1 MSKNFKYITLIIA
14 AAALALSSCSRSAD
28 SAQSI
33 FNGRDLSGWEGD
45 PGFWSVRDGA
55 ITGCTTPEKPAEQNT
70 FLIWKDGRPANFELR
85 LSFRLS
91 AQNDEEFSNSGI
103 QYRSRL
109 VDPERFVVGG
119 YQADLDL
126 NGRYAGM
133 LYEERG
139 RGLIMRPGEKIRL
152 LPAEPDSDK
161 KTKVEKLETL
171 TDPAAIRAA
180 YKVGE
185 WNELLIVAEG
195 DRLRHFLN
203 GAPTAEVIDDDPA
216 RAQASGVLA
225 LQLHRGEP
233 MTAQFKNL
241 QLKTLP

>member
-1 MSKNFKYITLIIA
+1 MPHNFKYIALVAT
-14 AAALALSSCSRSAD
+14 AAALALSACSRSPD
-28 SAQSI
+28 TAQSI
-33 FNGRDLSGWEGD
+33 FNGDDLSGWEGE

-55 ITGCTTPEKPAEQNT
+55 ITGRTTPEKPAEGNT
-70 FLIWKDGRPANFELR
+70 FLIWKEGRPANFELR

-91 AQNDEEFSNSGI
+91 AQNDKDFSNSGV

-109 VDPERFVVGG
+109 IDPERFVVGG

-126 NGRYAGM
+126 NGRYTGM

-139 RGLIMRPGEKIRL
+139 RGLIMNPGEQVRL
-152 LPAEPDSDK
+152 LPAAPDSDEK
-161 KTKVEKLETL
+161 ARIEKLEPL
-171 TDPAAIRAA
+171 TDPAAIRAE

-195 DRLRHFLN
+195 NRLRHFLN
-203 GAPTAEVIDDDPA
+203 GVPTAEVIDDDPA
-216 RAQASGVLA
+216 HARAAGVLA